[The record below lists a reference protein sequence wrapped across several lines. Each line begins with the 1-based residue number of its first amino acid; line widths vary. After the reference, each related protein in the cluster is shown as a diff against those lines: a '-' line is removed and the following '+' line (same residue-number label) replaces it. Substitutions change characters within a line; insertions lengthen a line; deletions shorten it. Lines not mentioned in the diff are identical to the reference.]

1 MKRRSG
7 HGLSSEQAVAREV
20 AAVVVEEGIEEH
32 GDRRVRGS
40 GEGRD
45 NDPRGDRRVVGE
57 HRGLSGARQPDV
69 SRDRADGAVTC
80 ATQLCGSS

>member
-40 GEGRD
+40 GEGRES
-45 NDPRGDRRVVGE
+45 RRVGKRRRAEQGRGRVG
-57 HRGLSGARQPDV
+57 Q
-69 SRDRADGAVTC
+69 C
-80 ATQLCGSS
+80 C